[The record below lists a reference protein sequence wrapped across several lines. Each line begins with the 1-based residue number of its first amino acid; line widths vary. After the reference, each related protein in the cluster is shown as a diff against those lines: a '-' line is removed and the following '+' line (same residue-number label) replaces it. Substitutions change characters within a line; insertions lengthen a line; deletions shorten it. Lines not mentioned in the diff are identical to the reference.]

1 MFCIFRQLCSVNY
14 FAHYFFDH
22 QPENVNYNL
31 GLLAPDL
38 LRNYSKNQYSKIA
51 INQSNLRKDDFSIG
65 MAQHLKRDAQFHDSI
80 FFNQVYSQIHP
91 QAKQAFSDSG
101 ISRFWFGTHVMIEM
115 ILDSVLIE
123 KHPDTLIQMYQ
134 DLEKSMNHLDIHLSI
149 IEHKNPDQFILGMQK
164 FLESKFLFKYKSEGL
179 IYCLNRVYRQVG
191 AETGDWQNSN
201 PLLEL
206 SEKMKVLIIENLSKL
221 HI

>member
-1 MFCIFRQLCSVNY
+1 MFCIFRQLCNVNY

-51 INQSNLRKDDFSIG
+51 INQSNNRNDDFSLG
-65 MAQHLKRDAQFHDSI
+65 MAQHLKRDAHFHDST
-80 FFNQVYSQIHP
+80 FFNHVYTQIHP
-91 QAKQAFSDSG
+91 QAKQAFSQSG

-123 KHPDTLIQMYQ
+123 KHPDTLTQMYQ
-134 DLEKSMNHLDIHLSI
+134 DLEKSMEHIDNHLTVV
-149 IEHKNPDQFILGMQK
+149 EHKSPEQFILGMQK
-164 FLESKFLFKYKSEGL
+164 FLESQFLFKYKRDGL
-179 IYCLNRVYRQVG
+179 IYGLNRVYRQVG
-191 AETGDWQNSN
+191 AETSDWQNSE

-206 SEKMKVLIIENLSKL
+206 SEKMRNVIIENLDKL

>member
-1 MFCIFRQLCSVNY
+1 
-14 FAHYFFDH
+14 
-22 QPENVNYNL
+22 
-31 GLLAPDL
+31 
-38 LRNYSKNQYSKIA
+38 
-51 INQSNLRKDDFSIG
+51 

-179 IYCLNRVYRQVG
+179 IYGLNRVYRQVG

-206 SEKMKVLIIENLSKL
+206 SEKMKVLIIENLSEL

>member
-1 MFCIFRQLCSVNY
+1 
-14 FAHYFFDH
+14 
-22 QPENVNYNL
+22 
-31 GLLAPDL
+31 
-38 LRNYSKNQYSKIA
+38 
-51 INQSNLRKDDFSIG
+51 
-65 MAQHLKRDAQFHDSI
+65 
-80 FFNQVYSQIHP
+80 
-91 QAKQAFSDSG
+91 
-101 ISRFWFGTHVMIEM
+101 MIEM

-179 IYCLNRVYRQVG
+179 IYGLNRVYRQVG